1 MRTGIVLFLAL
12 LGNPAF
18 AATLNS
24 PSAKLVDVKATVA
37 KASAGDTV
45 VIPTGIVTW
54 NGTLSVNK
62 SLILRGQ
69 GPTLTIINRPTTITQ
84 TNEFITIDPSSDV
97 PVRVTGIGFNNK
109 NFGQNYNRLPCISVA
124 GTTTELTQIRV
135 DHCSFKGGVSTVEW
149 FNWAYGVVDQRWRAR
164 NIPTGW

>member
-18 AATLNS
+18 AATLN
-24 PSAKLVDVKATVA
+24 
-37 KASAGDTV
+37 
-45 VIPTGIVTW
+45 
-54 NGTLSVNK
+54 
-62 SLILRGQ
+62 
-69 GPTLTIINRPTTITQ
+69 
-84 TNEFITIDPSSDV
+84 
-97 PVRVTGIGFNNK
+97 
-109 NFGQNYNRLPCISVA
+109 SVA